1 MTSLLVGVYSDIF
14 GYVFSVQMKEEILS
28 SDQRSTTA
36 KVVVA
41 RTVMLSFISFW
52 RAAAI
57 VLNDLGSTVYYIGGI
72 VEQAIGPAGP
82 WYIIAVMLFSFAVR
96 SIYMESSSMFV
107 RGGVYVVVRDAMG
120 PFIARLS
127 VSALLFDYVLTGP
140 ISSVSAGQYLGRLVN
155 EASEL
160 LQFQFRIS
168 PEQFAVFFG
177 ILVTMYFWWY
187 NIKGLHESSSKA
199 LRIMQVTTLMVVIF
213 LVWCTLTLLVR
224 GPAQIPP
231 APAPSHLEFS
241 EEGLGWFKGTLW
253 PTIPIVAIIIAFGHS
268 VLSMSGFE
276 TLAQVY
282 REIEF
287 PKLKSL
293 KITGN
298 IVCTYATISTGG
310 IILLAAMIIPDSVRI
325 NYAENLL
332 GGLAMYLA
340 GPELLRLAFHI
351 FVVIVGVLILSGA
364 VNTSIIGANG
374 VMNRVAE
381 DGVLDPWFQKPHRRY
396 GTTFRIINLI
406 TVLQLITVV
415 ASRGQTY
422 TLGEAYAFGIVWS
435 FFLKALSVM
444 VLRFQRNDQQY
455 KMPLNFRFRGTE
467 IPVGLAATTLV
478 LLLVALANLFS
489 KRVATIS
496 GVSFTLL
503 LFTIFTI
510 SERRGRKKQK
520 HNGLEQFNLDL
531 RPEISTESIQVR
543 PGCVLVAVRDYTRMD
558 HLQSVLQKTNTSKQD
573 IVVMTIRG
581 VSSAGSGEYGL
592 SERQLFT
599 DYEREL
605 FTRVVSLAEKEGKTV
620 QLLTVP
626 GVNPFDAM
634 VQTAATLQASRLV
647 SGVSARMDSEELAR
661 RIGRAWERLPEPR
674 HPFSLEIISPGRPS
688 IFVNLGPHPPRLWPE
703 DVDLVHGIWLELSDD
718 FGAKLHHRDVVGV
731 ALRRLNQE
739 LHSPDRKAVLS
750 DVRQELDHRK

>member
-1 MTSLLVGVYSDIF
+1 
-14 GYVFSVQMKEEILS
+14 MKKEASISEPQRGS
-28 SDQRSTTA
+28 SAT

-41 RTVMLSFISFW
+41 STVMLSFISFW

-57 VLNDLGSTVYYIGGI
+57 VLNDLGSSVYYAGGI
-72 VEQAIGPAGP
+72 AEQAIGRSAP
-82 WYIIAVMLFSFAVR
+82 WFIMGVMLFSFAVR

-120 PFIARLS
+120 PFVARLS

-160 LQFQFRIS
+160 LGNQFRIV
-168 PEQFAVFFG
+168 PNQFAVFFAV
-177 ILVTMYFWWY
+177 LVTLYFWWS
-187 NIKGLHESSSKA
+187 NIKGLHESSGKA
-199 LRIMQVTTLMVVIF
+199 LRIMQVTTVMVVIF
-213 LVWCTLTLLVR
+213 LVWCGLTLLVR

-231 APAPSHLEFS
+231 APLASNLEFS
-241 EEGLGWFKGTLW
+241 EEGLGWFKGTMW
-253 PTIPIVAIIIAFGHS
+253 PTIPVVAIIIAFGHS
-268 VLSMSGFE
+268 LLSMSGFE

-282 REIEF
+282 REIAS
-287 PKLKSL
+287 PKLKNLYRTS
-293 KITGN
+293 N
-298 IVCTYATISTGG
+298 IVCIYALVSTGG
-310 IILLAAMIIPDSVRI
+310 ITLLAAMIIPDDVRK
-325 NYAENLL
+325 NYVENLL
-332 GGLAMYLA
+332 GGLAMHLV

-351 FVVIVGVLILSGA
+351 FVVIIGVLILSGA

-406 TVLQLITVV
+406 TLLQLITVV

-422 TLGEAYAFGIVWS
+422 LLGEAYAFGIVWS
-435 FFLKALSVM
+435 FFLKALSVL
-444 VLRFQRNDQQY
+444 VLRFQRHDQEY
-455 KMPLNFRFRGTE
+455 KMPLNIRVGGRE
-467 IPVGLAATTLV
+467 IPIGLAITTLI
-478 LLLVALANLFS
+478 LFFVAVANLFS
-489 KRVATIS
+489 KQIATIS
-496 GVSFTLL
+496 GVSFTLV

-510 SERRGRKKQK
+510 SERRGHKKREK
-520 HNGLEQFNLDL
+520 KNGLEQFNLDM
-531 RPEISTESIQVR
+531 RPEISTDSIQVR
-543 PGCVLVAVRDYTRMD
+543 PGCVLVAVRDYSRMD
-558 HLQSVLQKTNTSKQD
+558 HLKAVLQKTNTRKHD

-581 VSSAGSGEYGL
+581 VSTAGTGEYGL
-592 SERQLFT
+592 NEQQLFT

-605 FTRVVSLAEKEGKTV
+605 FTRVVKLAEKEGKPV

-634 VQTAATLQASRLV
+634 VQTAATLKASRLV

-661 RIGRAWERLPEPR
+661 RIGQAWERLPESR
-674 HPFSLEIISPGRPS
+674 HAFSLEIIAPGRPS

-703 DVDLVHGIWLELSDD
+703 DVDLVHDIWLELSEN
-718 FGAKLHHRDVVGV
+718 FGSKLHHRDVVGV
-731 ALRRLNQE
+731 ALRRMNEE
-739 LHSPDRKAVLS
+739 LRAGNRQSVVA
-750 DVRQELDHRK
+750 DVREELNHRDPKV

>member
-1 MTSLLVGVYSDIF
+1 MVPETS
-14 GYVFSVQMKEEILS
+14 
-28 SDQRSTTA
+28 
-36 KVVVA
+36 
-41 RTVMLSFISFW
+41 
-52 RAAAI
+52 
-57 VLNDLGSTVYYIGGI
+57 
-72 VEQAIGPAGP
+72 PA
-82 WYIIAVMLFSFAVR
+82 V
-96 SIYMESSSMFV
+96 
-107 RGGVYVVVRDAMG
+107 
-120 PFIARLS
+120 
-127 VSALLFDYVLTGP
+127 
-140 ISSVSAGQYLGRLVN
+140 
-155 EASEL
+155 
-160 LQFQFRIS
+160 
-168 PEQFAVFFG
+168 
-177 ILVTMYFWWY
+177 
-187 NIKGLHESSSKA
+187 
-199 LRIMQVTTLMVVIF
+199 
-213 LVWCTLTLLVR
+213 
-224 GPAQIPP
+224 
-231 APAPSHLEFS
+231 
-241 EEGLGWFKGTLW
+241 
-253 PTIPIVAIIIAFGHS
+253 
-268 VLSMSGFE
+268 
-276 TLAQVY
+276 
-282 REIEF
+282 
-287 PKLKSL
+287 
-293 KITGN
+293 
-298 IVCTYATISTGG
+298 
-310 IILLAAMIIPDSVRI
+310 
-325 NYAENLL
+325 
-332 GGLAMYLA
+332 
-340 GPELLRLAFHI
+340 
-351 FVVIVGVLILSGA
+351 
-364 VNTSIIGANG
+364 
-374 VMNRVAE
+374 
-381 DGVLDPWFQKPHRRY
+381 
-396 GTTFRIINLI
+396 
-406 TVLQLITVV
+406 VLQLITVV

-647 SGVSARMDSEELAR
+647 SGVSARMDSDELAR